1 MDLDRTEGT
10 IMNPARPRLESR
22 DARPSRPGRVAAPA
36 SKAGLTLL
44 IAAFSILGA
53 TPRASAQ
60 PGGALKEVG
69 FDQNLNAQ
77 IPLTLKFRDEVGG
90 DVQLSDYFGKRPV
103 ILVMGYSN
111 CPLLCSQVLGE
122 VTRSLKP
129 LDFSIGKDFDV
140 VTVSI
145 NPKETP
151 EQADSMR
158 RNYLKRYNRPGS
170 EPGWHALTGDEP
182 SIQRLAKAV
191 GFRYTYSPK
200 LDLYAHASGF
210 VLLTPA
216 GRISRYFYGI
226 EFPARELKYALIE
239 ASASRIGS
247 PIDKL
252 VLYCYDFDP
261 ATGKYTFAVMSA
273 IRVLGVATA
282 LALGTFMFVMVRRD
296 RRMARATRASTPDF
310 PPGPAI
316 P

>member
-1 MDLDRTEGT
+1 
-10 IMNPARPRLESR
+10 MNPVQTHLETQGGL
-22 DARPSRPGRVAAPA
+22 PPRPGRRATSPSKMGAILLLAAC
-36 SKAGLTLL
+36 
-44 IAAFSILGA
+44 SILGT

-77 IPLTLKFRDEVGG
+77 IPLTLKFRDQEGRA
-90 DVQLSDYFGKRPV
+90 VQLADYFGKRPV
-103 ILVMGYSN
+103 VLVMGYSN
-111 CPLLCSQVLGE
+111 CPLLCSVVLGE

-151 EQADSMR
+151 EQADSLR
-158 RNYLKRYNRPGS
+158 RSYLKRYNRPGS
-170 EPGWHALTGDEP
+170 ESGWHALTGDEP
-182 SIQRLAKAV
+182 SIQQLAKAV

-200 LDLYAHASGF
+200 LNLYAHASGF

-216 GRISRYFYGI
+216 GRISRYFYGV
-226 EFPARELKYALIE
+226 EYPARELKNALTE

-247 PIDKL
+247 PISKL

-261 ATGKYTFAVMSA
+261 ATGKYTLAIMNL
-273 IRVLGVATA
+273 IRVFGVATA
-282 LALGTFMFVMVRRD
+282 LALGTFMFVMFRRD
-296 RRMARATRASTPDF
+296 RRTAVVAKASNLNLLQEL
-310 PPGPAI
+310 
-316 P
+316 